1 MKLSLGPILYY
12 WHRATIEAFYETM
25 RATPVDIIYLG
36 ETVCSKRHEMRG
48 GDWVALARSLA
59 QAGKEVVLSSL
70 TLIESNADLASVR
83 KLCDNDG
90 LRVEANDMAAVNL
103 LAERGLAFTC
113 GPAIN
118 IYNQHTLRLLAKQ
131 GMQRWVLPV
140 ELGRNTLA
148 DILTATGDLAVETE
162 VFAYGKLPLA
172 YSARCYTA
180 RALGLP
186 KDDCRYACIDY
197 PDGLLL
203 ATQES
208 QQLFTINGIQTQS
221 AATCNLLGSWQAMRD
236 MGVNALRISPQH
248 AGTEKIVRQFAEA
261 IAADSQPLVLLDADN
276 CNGYWYGEAGMVAV
290 QST

>member
-12 WHRATIEAFYETM
+12 WPRATVESFYDTM
-25 RATPVDIIYLG
+25 QATPVDIIYLG
-36 ETVCSKRHEMRG
+36 ETVCSKRHELRS
-48 GDWVALARSLA
+48 GDWIALAQGLA
-59 QAGKEVVLSSL
+59 KSGKEIVLSSL

-83 KLCDNDG
+83 KLCDNEG

-103 LAERGLAFTC
+103 LSERELPFTC

-118 IYNQHTLRLLAKQ
+118 IYNQHTLRRLARQ

-140 ELGRNTLA
+140 ELGRATLA
-148 DILTATGDLAVETE
+148 DILAASSDLSIETE

-172 YSARCYTA
+172 YSARCFTA

-186 KDDCRYACIDY
+186 KDDCRYSCIDY

-203 ATQES
+203 KTQES

-221 AATCNLLGSWQAMRD
+221 AATCNLLGEWQAMRD
-236 MGVNALRISPQH
+236 MGVDVLRISPQYT
-248 AGTEKIVRQFAEA
+248 GTEKIVQRFADV
-261 IAADSQPLVLLDADN
+261 IATDSRPLMLLDADS
-276 CNGYWYGEAGMVAV
+276 CNGYWYGEAGMAMID
-290 QST
+290 